1 MVPTSHSGADVYFTP
16 IHSVATKNGV
26 LPPPPVPLH
35 LSYSFSVTHF
45 EFQHHAGLG
54 WVRCGAMD
62 SVPGTGTLV
71 CVFLACSVGAS
82 ERVSRESL
90 YAGSSAYPVSDVFLT
105 GAPQSTPPPGHGWL
119 PSVTGVDK
127 GSFVIGWQSE
137 LPSHTAL
144 NDSLPVWR
152 IYAQTYAQDASPTGA
167 VIALSANA
175 TQDIS
180 DRLRL
185 GAFPPSSSCDD
196 PVSPPP
202 QVFLS
207 AWQTTRVSVS
217 MVFLGQGLPQGGG
230 YQSSVGGRSVRP
242 SVTGTCGGYI
252 AMAAVEEEA
261 DRGRLMFR
269 LVFDMLVP
277 GSYRLRWLE
286 PVEVLPGQPLFVEH
300 TSVAPL
306 SNGDVVVG
314 WFVAKNATA
323 YFRTVRADNRT
334 LGPVVS
340 VPTRHPI
347 SIASLSDGAFV
358 VARAV
363 KDGVSLLLYN
373 ASSSQQREVSVFYK
387 GGLSA
392 VTAQRP
398 SVSRLGRG
406 FVVAWRGVSSA
417 AQQQGRGCVYAQL
430 FNADGT
436 ARGHALQID
445 TVITTSFIGNPV
457 VAEVPGTHRFVVAW
471 DNVHNASLYRVFGQL
486 FEEGAPLRHRGLG
499 TVISLDAATGLLL
512 LLAVAFLFR
521 ARKRTT
527 SAEDSSLP
535 TICLTTSLPNGSERG
550 PSAVNSSQSY
560 HVYRTPKGPALLS

>member
-1 MVPTSHSGADVYFTP
+1 
-16 IHSVATKNGV
+16 
-26 LPPPPVPLH
+26 
-35 LSYSFSVTHF
+35 
-45 EFQHHAGLG
+45 
-54 WVRCGAMD
+54 MD

-71 CVFLACSVGAS
+71 VFLAWSVGAS
-82 ERVSRESL
+82 EQVSRESL

-105 GAPQSTPPPGHGWL
+105 EPPTSTPPHGHGWL

-127 GSFVIGWQSE
+127 GSFVIGWQGE
-137 LPSHTAL
+137 LSSHTAL
-144 NDSLPVWR
+144 NNSLPVWR
-152 IYAQTYAQDASPTGA
+152 IYAQMYAPDASPTGT
-167 VIALSANA
+167 VMALSGNA
-175 TQDIS
+175 THDIS

-185 GAFPPSSSCDD
+185 GAFPPPSSCDD
-196 PVSPPP
+196 PVPPPP

-217 MVFLGQGLPQGGG
+217 MVSLGHRLPVGG
-230 YQSSVGGRSVRP
+230 YQTSVGARSVRP
-242 SVTGTCGGYI
+242 SVAGTCGGYI
-252 AMAAVEEEA
+252 AMAAVEETEG
-261 DRGRLMFR
+261 DRVTFR
-269 LVFDMLVP
+269 LVFDMLAP
-277 GSYRLRWLE
+277 GSCRPLWLE
-286 PVEVLPGQPLFVEH
+286 PVEVLPGQPLFIEH

-306 SNGDVVVG
+306 SSGDVVVG
-314 WFVAKNATA
+314 WFVTENTTA
-323 YFRTVRADNRT
+323 YFRTVSADNRR

-347 SIASLSDGAFV
+347 SIASLSGGAFV

-363 KDGVSLLLYN
+363 KDSVSLLLYN
-373 ASSSQQREVSVFYK
+373 ASSSQQREVFTSYK
-387 GGLSA
+387 DGLSG

-398 SVSRLGRG
+398 SVSRLGEG

-417 AQQQGRGCVYAQL
+417 AQQQGRGCVFAQL

-512 LLAVAFLFR
+512 LLAVTFLFR
-521 ARKRTT
+521 ARKRK
-527 SAEDSSLP
+527 APADDSSLP
-535 TICLTTSLPNGSERG
+535 TICLTTSLPNGAERG
-550 PSAVNSSQSY
+550 PNAVNSSQGY
-560 HVYRTPKGPALLS
+560 HMFRTPTGPAVLS